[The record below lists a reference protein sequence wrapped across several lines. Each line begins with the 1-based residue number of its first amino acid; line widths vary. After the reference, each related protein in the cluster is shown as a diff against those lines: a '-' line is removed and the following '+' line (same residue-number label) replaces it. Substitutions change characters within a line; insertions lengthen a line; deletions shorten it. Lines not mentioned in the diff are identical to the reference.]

1 MYLGRMEILRW
12 LLKNGMNK
20 ADVDRV
26 DKGLNAAL
34 LNTGWINGS
43 HCCSPAL
50 KGPTPTVLHWKFKKL
65 KAKTTIRNLTLKC
78 LE

>member
-1 MYLGRMEILRW
+1 MRKQGKTKGKVMDLSRQMEIVRW

-34 LNTGWINGS
+34 LKTGWTNGS
-43 HCCSPAL
+43 YCCSPAL
-50 KGPTPTVLHWKFKKL
+50 KGPKQLYYIGNL
-65 KAKTTIRNLTLKC
+65 KS
-78 LE
+78 